1 MTRYPQITLRQRRCY
16 RPALL
21 SLLLLLCV
29 AAAGAQPEAGH
40 GQQITPVSIIEI
52 PLRLSLDPLIKAAEK
67 AFPQQAGNWRT
78 WKDWHGIK
86 SQYRAW
92 RGPLS
97 ITAAGDVLVVQAH
110 IRYWIRAQK
119 TLLGALT
126 LKAGCGIDEAPRQA
140 VIGMRVRLG
149 WGPDWT
155 LRPEF
160 QLLPT
165 RFLDRCEMT
174 MANIDVT
181 SLVEKEFRKQ
191 MQDSL
196 RVALQ
201 KFAPEMHAIQ
211 RQAQRSWS
219 LLQEPVALGQNHWLV
234 LRPAA
239 VALSRIIGHGQ
250 FIDTQLA
257 MTLQPQLVT
266 GSEPAGKLLPLPP
279 LGQYYPRSTAL
290 NLHLGVALDFATLN
304 QHLSDTL
311 AGQPLVIKDR
321 KAGIRKIVL
330 SGSGTNIKVQL
341 EMSGDIAGSA
351 ELQASLAYDTETQQL
366 HLHDLIFDYAADDP
380 AMGLL
385 AEAFHEPVRQ
395 ALEVAANQAL
405 SQQLERLDER
415 LGSMLQ
421 KVTPAGVVLDM
432 SALQLHSVH
441 IDIVQQ
447 GIRLDGSASGRVQL
461 LIR

>member
-1 MTRYPQITLRQRRCY
+1 MTMFSKMTLRQRHCY
-16 RPALL
+16 SASLL
-21 SLLLLLCV
+21 SLVLLLWL
-29 AAAGAQPEAGH
+29 ATAGAQPEAGSR
-40 GQQITPVSIIEI
+40 QSMAPVSIIEI
-52 PLRLSLDPLIKAAEK
+52 PLRLSLDPLIQAAEK
-67 AFPQQAGNWRT
+67 ALPQQAGNWRT

-97 ITAAGDVLVVQAH
+97 VTAAGDVLVVQAH

-126 LKAGCGIDEAPRQA
+126 LKGSCGIDEAPRQA

-155 LRPEF
+155 LRPGF

-174 MANIDVT
+174 LANIDVT

-191 MQDSL
+191 MQNSL

-201 KFAPEMHAIQ
+201 KFAPNQHAIRQ
-211 RQAQRSWS
+211 QAQRSWS
-219 LLQEPVALGQNHWLV
+219 LLQEPVALGENHWLM

-239 VALSRIIGHGQ
+239 VALSRITGRGQ

-257 MTLQPQLVT
+257 MTLQPQLLT
-266 GSEPAGKLLPLPP
+266 GSEPAGKLQPLPP
-279 LGQYYPRSTAL
+279 LEQYHPRATAL
-290 NLHLGVALDFATLN
+290 TLHLGVELDFATLN
-304 QHLSDTL
+304 QHLSETL
-311 AGQPLVIKDR
+311 ADQPLDIEGR
-321 KAGIRKIVL
+321 KAGIRKIML
-330 SGSGTNIKVQL
+330 SGSGTNISARL
-341 EMSGDIAGSA
+341 ELSGDIAGSA
-351 ELQASLAYDTETQQL
+351 ELQARVAYDQEGQQL

-385 AEAFHEPVRQ
+385 AQAFHEPVRQ
-395 ALEVAANQAL
+395 ALEVAFNQAL
-405 SQQLERLDER
+405 SRQLELLAGR
-415 LGSMLQ
+415 LGGVLQ
-421 KVTPAGVVLDM
+421 KITPAGVVLDM
-432 SALQLHSVH
+432 SALQLRSVQ

-447 GIRLDGSASGRVQL
+447 GIRLEGNASGHVQL